1 MGLVTWNV
9 NSLKVRLPHL
19 QTLLQKHAP
28 SVVCLQETKTEDQK
42 FPKEDIEQLGYSVI
56 YHGQKTYNGVAIL
69 SLKKMSDM
77 RIGIPGFHDDQAR
90 VIAATSADGV
100 RVINVY
106 VPNGESIESAK
117 FQYKL
122 NWLRAFVDQVRRE
135 VELYSSI
142 AILGDF
148 NIAPK
153 ENDVYDAEAFR
164 ERVLCTTQERDLFQ
178 ELLSLGFNDGLD
190 GFLDGKE
197 RFTWWDYRMNAFKR
211 KLGLRIDHILMSEN
225 TRQKCVSVEV
235 LKSFRKLER
244 PSDHAPVIANF
255 N

>member
-1 MGLVTWNV
+1 MSLVTWNV

-19 QTLLQKHAP
+19 QTLLQEYTP
-28 SVVCLQETKTEDQK
+28 SVVCLQETKTEDQT
-42 FPKEDIEQLGYSVI
+42 FPKENIEQLGYSVI

-69 SLKKMSDM
+69 SLEQMSDVH
-77 RIGIPGFHDDQAR
+77 IGIPDFQDDQAR
-90 VIAATSADGV
+90 VIAATSGAGV

-106 VPNGESIESAK
+106 VPNGDSLESPK

-122 NWLRAFVDQVRRE
+122 SWLRAFVDYVRRE
-135 VELYSSI
+135 VKSYSSL

-153 ENDVYDAEAFR
+153 EEDVYDADTFR
-164 ERVLCTTQERDLFQ
+164 EKVLCTTQERDLFQ
-178 ELLSLGFNDGLD
+178 ELLSLGFHDGLD
-190 GFLDGKE
+190 GFLGEQD
-197 RFTWWDYRMNAFKR
+197 RFTWWDYRMNAFRR
-211 KLGLRIDHILMSEN
+211 KLGLRIDHILMSES

-244 PSDHAPVIANF
+244 PSDHAPVMASF
-255 N
+255 K

>member
-1 MGLVTWNV
+1 MSLVTWNV

-19 QTLLQKHAP
+19 QTLLQEYTP
-28 SVVCLQETKTEDQK
+28 SVVCLQETKTEDRT
-42 FPKEDIEQLGYSVI
+42 FPKESIEQLGYSVI

-69 SLKKMSDM
+69 SLEQMSDVH
-77 RIGIPGFHDDQAR
+77 IGIPDFQDDQAR

-106 VPNGESIESAK
+106 VPNGDSLESPK

-122 NWLRAFVDQVRRE
+122 SWLRAFVDYVRRE
-135 VELYSSI
+135 VKSYSSL

-153 ENDVYDAEAFR
+153 EEDVYDADTFR
-164 ERVLCTTQERDLFQ
+164 EKVLCTTQERDLFQ
-178 ELLSLGFNDGLD
+178 ELLSLGFHDGLD
-190 GFLDGKE
+190 GFLGEQD
-197 RFTWWDYRMNAFKR
+197 RFTWWDYRMNAFRR
-211 KLGLRIDHILMSEN
+211 KLGLRIDHILMSESAH
-225 TRQKCVSVEV
+225 QECVSVEV

-244 PSDHAPVIANF
+244 PSDHAPVIASF
-255 N
+255 K